1 MAIPSNS
8 PRAVWQETVKGLNE
22 DEEHQQNEEFF
33 NDTDVLSE
41 ISSLVREAIQNS
53 IDACLDNTKP
63 VKVRFTLKNQTGK
76 INEKYFKD
84 LYPHAALS
92 INENLLPKYD
102 QNSNFLIIED
112 FNTTGLEGSVR
123 PSKPKDSDVKL
134 YGASYWFFEW
144 AKGISI
150 KKGDRGSWGIGKIVL
165 SAASRY
171 KSYFVYS
178 VRKRI
183 VEEGSEQILFGHA
196 NLKYENISDK
206 RVKPNRRW
214 MITNEIGEYI
224 PQSESSQIK
233 EFCSDWGVT
242 RESSMTGTSIIL
254 PFCRDTITP
263 KGLLQCIIQDYFI
276 PIIDGSLECEIVGN
290 NSSMTLNTNN
300 IIGQILDLDEGFW
313 TSATKSRDE
322 LVGLCNMYKNFI
334 NNKVKIVEIKQIEKS
349 TNNWNEIML
358 DKELV
363 DTINKDL
370 DSGIIYQFKVETN
383 IPIPNNKK
391 NTIDY
396 FNILLSKH
404 NSNELSK
411 TVFSRQGIL
420 IPNANRDSKLRGLL
434 SLVVISKKSENSIAQ
449 ILSDA
454 EGPAHKSWSEAGDR
468 VTQKYN
474 RASVK
479 TVISWIRSSALSINK
494 LLQSSDE
501 IPDDRSLSKYFPYS
515 SDGGQ
520 NSSSANKDES
530 VGSKGSPKGGKGGKG
545 GKSRPAREKLLEIYQ
560 TENGFDVR
568 PIDPEL
574 TVGSRFV
581 IEVAYTMKNG
591 DSFSSWSDEDFKL
604 EEMYNKNSSSGA
616 ELHFKENIVEF
627 KIIKQDFCLS
637 FIGFDLFRD
646 LSIELKKIA
655 S

>member
-1 MAIPSNS
+1 MAMYSNKLRS
-8 PRAVWQETVKGLNE
+8 VWQETVKGLND

-53 IDACLDNTKP
+53 IDACLDDSKP
-63 VKVRFTLKNQTGK
+63 VKVRFTLKNQTGN

-84 LYPHAALS
+84 LYPHAKLS

-102 QNSNFLIIED
+102 QNSIYLIVED

-123 PSKPKDSDVKL
+123 TSKPKDPDVKL

-183 VEEGSEQILFGHA
+183 VEEGTEQILFGHA

-214 MITNEIGEYI
+214 MIINEIGEHI
-224 PQSESSQIK
+224 PQSDSLQIK

-290 NSSMTLNTNN
+290 NSSMTLNTSN
-300 IIGQILDLDEGFW
+300 IIDQILDLDEGFW

-322 LVGLCNMYKNFI
+322 LVGLCHMYKNFI
-334 NNKVKIVEIKQIEKS
+334 NKKIKTVEIKQIEKS
-349 TNNWNEIML
+349 INNWNEVAF

-363 DTINKDL
+363 GVINGDL

-383 IPIPNNKK
+383 IPIPNSK
-391 NTIDY
+391 NNSMDY

-411 TVFSRQGIL
+411 TIFSRQGIL

-474 RASVK
+474 RAAVK
-479 TVISWIRSSALSINK
+479 AVISWVRSSALNINK

-515 SDGGQ
+515 SDNGQ
-520 NSSSANKDES
+520 SSSSVNKDDS

-545 GKSRPAREKLLEIYQ
+545 GKSRPAREKLLDIYQ
-560 TENGFDVR
+560 TENGFDIR
-568 PIDPEL
+568 PMDLNVPI
-574 TVGSRFV
+574 GARFV
-581 IEVAYTMKNG
+581 IQVAYTLKSG
-591 DSFSSWSDEDFKL
+591 DSFSAWSDEDFSL

-616 ELHFKENIVEF
+616 EIYFKENILEF
-627 KIIKQDFCLS
+627 RVVKTDFCLS
-637 FIGFDLFRD
+637 FVGFDAFRD
-646 LSIELKKIA
+646 LSIELKRI
-655 S
+655 SS